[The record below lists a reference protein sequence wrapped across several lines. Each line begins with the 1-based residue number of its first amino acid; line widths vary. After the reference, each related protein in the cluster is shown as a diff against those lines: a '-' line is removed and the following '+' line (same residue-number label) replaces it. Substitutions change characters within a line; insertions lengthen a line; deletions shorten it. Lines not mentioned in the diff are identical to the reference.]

1 LYEKA
6 IAMKNTWM
14 PFLLGITIK
23 PFVYFL
29 TISILLT
36 SCHQKTQVAESIK
49 YGSNNGTYL
58 TIHGTRIYY
67 EEYGHGIPLL
77 LLHQGLG
84 SIENLGAIIPEL
96 AKHFRVIAPDAPGH
110 GRSEQA
116 DSLSGD
122 LLAGYCSALI
132 DQLHLDS
139 AYVMGWSMGGN
150 TALVLA
156 ANRPDKIKKVVS
168 GASNTKS
175 SGLTPEGRDLLK
187 QYTVEAVKEDKDW
200 LDHYQSL
207 NPQPKQWI
215 KFWEDTQKMWSRE
228 VKVSDAKLSHIA
240 IPVLII
246 RGDRDMIKLEH
257 SVNIFRSLK
266 KGQLCIYPNMGHEMP
281 EEKGEMLCRIALDF
295 FAKGADEEGRH

>member
-1 LYEKA
+1 
-6 IAMKNTWM
+6 M
-14 PFLLGITIK
+14 K
-23 PFVYFL
+23 PFFYYL

-36 SCHQKTQVAESIK
+36 SCGKTNESVESIK
-49 YGSNNGTYL
+49 YGSNRGNYL
-58 TIHGTRIYY
+58 TIQGTKIYY
-67 EEYGHGIPLL
+67 EEYGEGIPLL

-84 SIENLGAIIPEL
+84 SIENLGDIIPEL
-96 AKHFRVIAPDAPGH
+96 SRHFRVIAPDAPGH

-139 AYVMGWSMGGN
+139 TYVMGWSMGGN
-150 TALVLA
+150 TALLLA

-175 SGLTPEGRDLLK
+175 SGLTSEGIDLK
-187 QYTVEAVKEDKDW
+187 KEYTVEAVQEDKAW
-200 LDHYQSL
+200 LEHYQHL
-207 NPQPKQWI
+207 NPQPDKWI
-215 KFWEDTQKMWSRE
+215 KFWEDTRKMWARE
-228 VKVSDAKLSHIA
+228 IKVPDDKLSRIDV
-240 IPVLII
+240 PVLII

-257 SVNIFRSLK
+257 SVDLFRSLK

-281 EEKGEMLCRIALDF
+281 ELKSEMLCRIAIDF
-295 FAKGADEEGRH
+295 FNESNKKETAANQL

>member
-1 LYEKA
+1 
-6 IAMKNTWM
+6 M
-14 PFLLGITIK
+14 
-23 PFVYFL
+23 
-29 TISILLT
+29 
-36 SCHQKTQVAESIK
+36 
-49 YGSNNGTYL
+49 
-58 TIHGTRIYY
+58 
-67 EEYGHGIPLL
+67 L

-84 SIENLGAIIPEL
+84 SIENMGAIIPEL
-96 AKHFRVIAPDAPGH
+96 SRHFRVIAPDAPGH

-150 TALVLA
+150 TALLLA

-175 SGLTPEGRDLLK
+175 SGLTQEGLDLK
-187 QYTVEAVKEDKDW
+187 KEYTVAAVKEDKTW
-200 LDHYQSL
+200 LDNYQRM
-207 NPQPKQWI
+207 NPQPDKWI

-228 VKVSDAKLSHIA
+228 IKLSDDKLSRID

-257 SVNIFRSLK
+257 SVAIFRSLK
-266 KGQLCIYPNMGHEMP
+266 KGQLCVYPNMGHEMP
-281 EEKGEMLCRIALDF
+281 ELKGEMLCKLAIDF
-295 FAKGADEEGRH
+295 FNGNGTNEDSR